1 MDTTPNNLNEYA
13 AADERLDSYEPL
25 EELPR
30 GSTPKRKWRFLKRIL
45 WTLAGIVIVAPMVA
59 SLAGVKIVQFRKM
72 DEVATSMVPP
82 PQPVN
87 STEVRQETWQPRI
100 SAVGS
105 VTAIQGIVVRS
116 EVEGIVKQIRF
127 EPGATVAAGDELIVL
142 DAEVELAE
150 LRAAE
155 ATAELAQVTYTR
167 MKELIESRSISPSEF
182 DTADANLERAT
193 AQVDNLRAM
202 IDKKTIRAP
211 FAGKLGIREISE
223 GQYLS
228 RGSPIV
234 SLQSLD
240 PIHVD
245 FSLPQQRL
253 GELREGLTVQVTSDA
268 HVDAPFEGTI
278 TAINP
283 NIDPATRNV
292 RIQATLDNADG
303 RLRPGMFVAVDL
315 ILARSEQVIFIPET
329 AVLHAPFGDSVFVI
343 EADPTAAG
351 PQKPLVVRQRF
362 VKLGARQGDFV
373 AVTSG
378 VDVGEQIV
386 TTGVFKLRPGMV
398 VVIDN
403 SLAPKF
409 QLEPKPNNT

>member
-1 MDTTPNNLNEYA
+1 
-13 AADERLDSYEPL
+13 
-25 EELPR
+25 
-30 GSTPKRKWRFLKRIL
+30 
-45 WTLAGIVIVAPMVA
+45 VA
-59 SLAGVKIVQFRKM
+59 SLTSAKIFQFRKM
-72 DEVATSMVPP
+72 DEVAKSMVHP

-87 STEVRQETWQPRI
+87 ATEVREETWQPRFT
-100 SAVGS
+100 AVGS

-116 EVEGIVKQIRF
+116 EVEGIVKEIKF
-127 EPGATVAAGDELIVL
+127 EPGRSVAAGDELILL

-155 ATAELAQVTYTR
+155 ASAELAQVTYQR
-167 MKELIESRSISPSEF
+167 MKELIDSRSISPSEF
-182 DTADANLERAT
+182 DTADANLKRAN

-228 RGSPIV
+228 RGSSVV
-234 SLQSLD
+234 SLQSMD

-245 FSLPQQRL
+245 FSLPQQKL
-253 GELREGLTVQVTSDA
+253 GELREGLTVHIASDA
-268 HVDAPFEGTI
+268 HAGVPFEGTI

-283 NIDPATRNV
+283 DIDPATRNV

-303 RLRPGMFVAVDL
+303 RLRPGMFVEVEL
-315 ILARSEQVIFIPET
+315 ILARSEQVKFIPAT

-343 EADPTAAG
+343 EKDESAEGAE
-351 PQKPLVVRQRF
+351 KPLVVRQRF
-362 VKLGARQGDFV
+362 VRLGARQGDFV

-378 VDVGEQIV
+378 VEVGEQIV
-386 TTGVFKLRPGMV
+386 TTGVFKLRPGTV

-403 SLAPKF
+403 SLAPEF
-409 QLEPKPNNT
+409 QLEPKPKNT